1 MPDKIFFITSKDNHQ
16 MPMYAWLPNQEPA
29 AILFIVHGMAEYAER
44 YSTIV
49 GGLIK
54 NNIAVFANDNR
65 GHGKAVTDINTLG
78 IVENNWFNNQVED
91 ILLAINFLKE
101 AYPKKKIFLLG
112 HSMGSFL
119 CQRFHQLY
127 GSSIDGL
134 ILSASNGKQDP
145 LMSAGI
151 AIAFVQMH
159 LFGKKY
165 RSRLLNTLSFGKFN
179 NAFKPNRTLFD
190 WLSRDTEEVDKYV
203 EDPLCGFVCSASFFY
218 YFFKGLKDI
227 FDKQHIQNIP
237 PNVPVYLF
245 AGDKDPVGLFGKG
258 FMKLYDVWK
267 ANGVKD
273 ISYKL
278 YDDGRHEMLNE
289 TNREEVIAD
298 LVNWI
303 TLRLKT
309 NM

>member
-1 MPDKIFFITSKDNHQ
+1 MPAKSFHITCKDNHQ

-29 AILFIVHGMAEYAER
+29 AILLIVHGMAEYAER
-44 YSTIV
+44 YSTIA
-49 GGLIK
+49 GGLVK

-65 GHGKAVTDINTLG
+65 GHGKAVTGINELG
-78 IVENNWFNNQVED
+78 IVEDNWFNNQVED
-91 ILLAINFLKE
+91 LLLAIDYAK
-101 AYPKKKIFLLG
+101 ATYPNKKIFLLG

-119 CQRFHQLY
+119 CQRFHQIY
-127 GSSIDGL
+127 GNRIDGL

-151 AIAFVQMH
+151 AITFLQMH

-179 NAFKPNRTLFD
+179 DAFKPNRTSFD
-190 WLSRDTEEVDKYV
+190 WLSRDTKEVDKYI

-218 YFFKGLKDI
+218 FFFKGLKDI
-227 FDKQHIQNIP
+227 FNTQYIQNIP

-258 FMKLYDVWK
+258 FMHLYEKWK
-267 ANGVKD
+267 ANAVQD

-278 YDDGRHEMLNE
+278 YKEGRHEMMNE
-289 TNREEVIAD
+289 INREEVMAD
-298 LVNWI
+298 LVEWVHKH
-303 TLRLKT
+303 L
-309 NM
+309 